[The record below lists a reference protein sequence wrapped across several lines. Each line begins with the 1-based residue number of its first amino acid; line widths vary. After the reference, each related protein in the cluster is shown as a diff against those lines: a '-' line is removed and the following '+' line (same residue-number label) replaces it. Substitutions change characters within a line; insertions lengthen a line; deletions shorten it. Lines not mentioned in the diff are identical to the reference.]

1 MKILVSVLVF
11 VTALTLSVNALAK
24 MNEHGVIDMN
34 GLFPP
39 PKADLSL
46 GERPTKPELSSP
58 AFFQKIG
65 DSKVTL
71 EWKAVANA
79 EVYHVQVATD
89 PSFKWLVKEEN
100 LYKGTTLEVTGLEGG
115 KHYYWRVSG
124 VKPGN
129 KAGHIQGAFASSMF
143 ATSASK

>member
-11 VTALTLSVNALAK
+11 VTALTLGVNSLAE
-24 MNEHGVIDMN
+24 MNKEGVIDMN

-46 GERPTKPELSSP
+46 GERPDRPELTAP

-71 EWKAVANA
+71 EWKAVPNA
-79 EVYHVQVATD
+79 ESYHVQVATD
-89 PSFKWLVKEEN
+89 PAFKWLVKEEQ
-100 LYKGTTLEVTGLEGG
+100 LYKGTTLELTGLEGG
-115 KHYYWRVSG
+115 KHYFWRVSG
-124 VKPGN
+124 MKPEN
-129 KAGHIQGAFASSMF
+129 KNGHIQGVFSSSMF
-143 ATSASK
+143 ATSAGK